1 MVFLLVLGY
10 WLLPREGQKRTELSE
25 VLLQYL
31 AMASDIMELYA
42 LFDDDGVLTDTG
54 LTYGILAVWSIS
66 FIQFVIVPDV
76 LKTSTEEESEVKS
89 VWKELREPL
98 TAFFLQD
105 APFLSLRIS
114 VMARLNL
121 ITHSLVFFQLK
132 NILAIIIQL
141 YKISLMLYTYYSEDG
156 RDLFACIRNIRT

>member
-10 WLLPREGQKRTELSE
+10 WLLPREGQKRTELSK

-76 LKTSTEEESEVKS
+76 LKTSTEEESEV
-89 VWKELREPL
+89 WKEIREPL

-132 NILAIIIQL
+132 NILAMIIQL
-141 YKISLMLYTYYSEDG
+141 YKISLMLYTV
-156 RDLFACIRNIRT
+156 